1 MPKLLVVD
9 DDPWQN
15 DAVRDWF
22 LMEGHTVDQ
31 AFSAIDMRTN
41 LSVASYDLIVLDWQL
56 PDGEGPLLVAEL
68 RKNGS
73 TVPIIMLTGK
83 QTVDD
88 KEFGFRSG
96 ADDYLTKPFQPRE
109 LSARV
114 TALLRRTRYVDTKF
128 TVGDLLMDQETKS
141 ASVANQPITLTKTEF
156 DVLLLLAKS
165 PSKIFSSDLILQ
177 RVWESDSESTAD
189 IIRKYIQ
196 RLRSKLES
204 KSALVTIKTH
214 HGTGYSLEP
223 PPTATP

>member
-15 DAVRDWF
+15 DAVRDW
-22 LMEGHTVDQ
+22 LVMEGHTVDQ

-56 PDGEGPLLVAEL
+56 PDGEGPLLAAEL
-68 RKNGS
+68 RKKGS

-88 KEFGFRSG
+88 KEVGFRSG

-109 LSARV
+109 LSVRV
-114 TALLRRTRYVDTKF
+114 AALLRRTRYVDTRF
-128 TVGDLLMDQETKS
+128 TVGDLSMDQDSKS
-141 ASVANQPITLTKTEF
+141 ASVSNEPLTLTKTEF

-189 IIRKYIQ
+189 IIRKYVQ

-204 KSALVTIKTH
+204 KNSVVSIKTH
-214 HGTGYSLEP
+214 HGAGYSLELP
-223 PPTATP
+223 AQS